1 MLRAMSH
8 TYAQNVLH
16 IVFSTKERRK
26 LISPEFRSTLWAYSA
41 GICHNLQIFAHAI
54 GGMDDHA
61 HLLLQIPPTLAV
73 AKAVL
78 TIKTNSS
85 RWARQQN
92 QSVEWQQGYAAFSV
106 SASNISAVERYVRN
120 QEAHHKRMSFEE
132 ELVALL
138 KKHNVPFDPKFV
150 FG

>member
-1 MLRAMSH
+1 MSH

-16 IVFSTKERRK
+16 IVFSTKDRRK
-26 LISPEFRSTLWAYSA
+26 LIPPEFRPKLWAYSA
-41 GICHNLQIFAHAI
+41 GICQNLQIFVHAI

-61 HLLLQIPPTLAV
+61 HLLVQIPPTLAV

-85 RWARQQN
+85 RWAHQQS
-92 QSVEWQQGYAAFSV
+92 QKIEWQQGYAAFSV

-120 QEAHHKRMSFEE
+120 QEAHHKRMSFEQE
-132 ELVALL
+132 FLALL